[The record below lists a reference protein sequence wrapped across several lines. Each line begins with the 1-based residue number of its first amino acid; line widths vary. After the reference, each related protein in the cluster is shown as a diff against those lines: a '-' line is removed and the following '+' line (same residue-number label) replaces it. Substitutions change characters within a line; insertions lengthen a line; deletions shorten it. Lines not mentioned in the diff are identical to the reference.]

1 MYVCTNILLLKP
13 CQDHECLAN
22 FNLNGFCF
30 LKQTKF
36 NCCFCSS
43 YIFLP
48 SSVSEIIKLDKKNY
62 QLFSIKVN
70 SLIILIDNSINL
82 PVDLLGLKVTQ
93 AIMHFIIFL
102 SNLKTGFKFI
112 SWQTQMSKFWRRS
125 SSQK

>member
-22 FNLNGFCF
+22 LNLNE
-30 LKQTKF
+30 QTKF
-36 NCCFCSS
+36 NCCVCSS

-70 SLIILIDNSINL
+70 SLIILIDN
-82 PVDLLGLKVTQ
+82 
-93 AIMHFIIFL
+93 
-102 SNLKTGFKFI
+102 
-112 SWQTQMSKFWRRS
+112 
-125 SSQK
+125 